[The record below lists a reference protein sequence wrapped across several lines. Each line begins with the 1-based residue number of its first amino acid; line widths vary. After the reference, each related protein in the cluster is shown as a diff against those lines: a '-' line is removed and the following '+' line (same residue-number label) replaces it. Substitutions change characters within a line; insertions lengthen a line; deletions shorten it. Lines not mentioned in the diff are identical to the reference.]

1 MPTLTPAEFA
11 KLDAKTIQFGLPA
24 TGIHKTDAK
33 GKVETKD
40 WIFLNLKRPLDF
52 LLGKGKAWVNNT
64 DRFAN
69 NAPLPSDRTNLS
81 VLLVED
87 PEHPTD
93 QERQTVQAFER
104 IMRGAVDFV
113 DSQPS
118 LSTGWAKQGWN
129 KPALVEARMN
139 ARALYY
145 GEKDATDLVPNKS
158 PTVEIRFSVNK
169 KTKEVLTPIQKV
181 SADDSSS
188 GGTMT
193 PFLHADLMDLKT
205 VDVAG
210 IVSLESVMVGPKNK
224 CVYLRFVFKEM
235 CIWVPKSREEREAE
249 DRVYSSYL
257 LEQMVRSEYIQVA
270 PPLAAQAGKRKSA
283 ADETPCDAP
292 SPKRAAR
299 EEAVQEGG
307 PGDEVEEEGDEG
319 EEEGD
324 EGEEEGDEGE
334 EEEEDAA
341 AGVNQPI

>member
-52 LLGKGKAWVNNT
+52 LLGKGKAWVNSA

-249 DRVYSSYL
+249 DRVYSSNL

-270 PPLAAQAGKRKSA
+270 PPWRPRLASGRVQRTRLRAMRRPPSERRVKKPSRRAGRATKWRKREMKGR
-283 ADETPCDAP
+283 
-292 SPKRAAR
+292 KREMKERKR
-299 EEAVQEGG
+299 EMKERRRRKMRRRG
-307 PGDEVEEEGDEG
+307 
-319 EEEGD
+319 
-324 EGEEEGDEGE
+324 
-334 EEEEDAA
+334 
-341 AGVNQPI
+341 